1 MRKTGN
7 RTKLTAAGVLT
18 YVVMVLL
25 AIFFLFPLVFMVV
38 SSFKPEQ
45 RIFEDLQNIIPAF
58 LPTEL
63 SLENFSYVF
72 NRVAFW
78 RFFFNSTFIT
88 SATVLLGLFFNSM
101 LAFALARLYWPVKN
115 VILLAVIA
123 LAIVPLETIAV
134 PMLVLVNN
142 LPWFDGTTSWLDT
155 YRVQILPFAA
165 EAFSTFLF
173 YQFFIGLPRE
183 IDESCYVDGVTPFKI
198 YRYITVPLSRP
209 VFATVAILQS
219 LAIWNSY
226 LWPLMVTRSEA
237 VRPLPIAITALY
249 VLNLQWGHILAF
261 ASLITVPV
269 LVVFVFFQGW
279 FVRSIV
285 TAGLKG

>member
-1 MRKTGN
+1 MV
-7 RTKLTAAGVLT
+7 VLA
-18 YVVMVLL
+18 L
-25 AIFFLFPLVFMVV
+25 FFLFPLVFMVV

-45 RIFEDLQNIIPAF
+45 RIFADLRTIVLAF
-58 LPTEL
+58 VPTEI
-63 SLENFSYVF
+63 SFENFAYVF

-88 SATVLLGLFFNSM
+88 SVTVMLGLFLNSM
-101 LAFALARLYWPVKN
+101 LAFALARLYWPAKSA
-115 VILLAVIA
+115 ILLFVIA

-142 LPWFDGTTSWLDT
+142 LPWIDGTTSWLDT

-183 IDESCYVDGVTPFKI
+183 IDESCYVDGVPPFKI
-198 YRYITVPLSRP
+198 YWYVTVPLSRP

-226 LWPLMVTRSEA
+226 LWPLMVTRTES

-279 FVRSIV
+279 FVRSIA

>member
-1 MRKTGN
+1 MRADRVKRQSSTSYI
-7 RTKLTAAGVLT
+7 LLYGV
-18 YVVMVLL
+18 MIIL
-25 AIFFLFPLVFMVV
+25 ALFFLFPLVFMVV
-38 SSFKPEQ
+38 SAFKPEE
-45 RIFEDLQNIIPAF
+45 RIFEDLAGIVPAF
-58 LPTEL
+58 LPTTI
-63 SLENFSYVF
+63 SFENFSYVF

-78 RFFFNSTFIT
+78 RFFFNSVFVT
-88 SATVLLGLFFNSM
+88 SATVALGLWLNSM
-101 LAFALARLYWPVKN
+101 LAFALARLYWPAKR
-115 VILLAVIA
+115 VILMMVIA

-142 LPWFDGTTSWLDT
+142 LPWFDGSTSWLDT

-173 YQFFIGLPRE
+173 YQFFVGMPRE
-183 IDESCYVDGVTPFKI
+183 IDESCYVDGVSPFQI
-198 YRYITVPLSRP
+198 YRHITVPLSRP

-226 LWPLMVTRSEA
+226 LWPLMVTRSET
-237 VRPLPIAITALY
+237 VRPLPIAITSLY

-269 LVVFVFFQGW
+269 LVVFVLFQGW
-279 FVRSIV
+279 FVRSIA

>member
-1 MRKTGN
+1 MKRIT
-7 RTKLTAAGVLT
+7 T
-18 YVVMVLL
+18 YSNSSVSTLLIYLLMVIL
-25 AIFFLFPLVFMVV
+25 AVFFLFPLVFMVV
-38 SSFKPEQ
+38 SSFKPEE
-45 RIFEDLQNIIPAF
+45 RIFQDLQSILPAF

-88 SATVLLGLFFNSM
+88 SVTVILGLWLNSM
-101 LAFALARLYWPVKN
+101 LAFALARLYWPAKN
-115 VILLAVIA
+115 VVLLAVIA

-198 YRYITVPLSRP
+198 YTHITVPLSRP

-269 LVVFVFFQGW
+269 LVVFVLFQGW
-279 FVRSIV
+279 FVRSIA